1 MHKADD
7 DPRPLAEWADDQ
19 LGAGMDGNAA
29 CLQCHDIYR
38 TNLTAHTKHAPESSG
53 SSCYNCHMP
62 YTTYGLLKTIRS
74 HTISNPSATE
84 TVDAGRPNACN
95 LCHLDKTLEWTADSL
110 NRWYGT
116 PKPELGEDER
126 STAASV
132 LWTLR
137 GDAGQRA
144 IAAQAMAWSPAQQ
157 VSGTSWM
164 APHLAT
170 LLDDPYDA
178 VRFIAIRSLRTLP
191 GFADFQFNFVAPG
204 SERRQAQLRTMA
216 AWDRAKGAAPSMPPT
231 TLVRADRS
239 LDVDNVLRLL
249 KLRNTRR
256 VLLRE

>member
-7 DPRPLAEWADDQ
+7 DTRSLGEWADDQ
-19 LGAGMDGNAA
+19 LGAGMDGNGA
-29 CLQCHDIYR
+29 CLQCHDTYR
-38 TNLTAHTKHAPESSG
+38 TNLTAHTKHSADSSG

-95 LCHLDKTLEWTADSL
+95 LCHLDKTLEWTADAL
-110 NRWYGT
+110 NRWYGIE
-116 PKPELGEDER
+116 KPTLAEDDR
-126 STAASV
+126 TIAASV

-144 IAAQAMAWSPAQQ
+144 IAAQAMGWAPAQQ
-157 VSGTSWM
+157 ASGAAWM
-164 APHLAT
+164 PPHLAT

-191 GFADFQFNFVAPG
+191 GFADFQYNFVAPAQD
-204 SERRQAQLRTMA
+204 RRQAQLRTMA
-216 AWDRAKGAAPSMPPT
+216 SWDRAKGAAGDMALP
-231 TLVRADRS
+231 TLVRADKS
-239 LDVDNVLRLL
+239 LDVENVLRLL
-249 KLRNTRR
+249 KMRNNRR